1 MTSLTAGPR
10 PRTTFECASC
20 GAPHPSWVG
29 RCGTCGD
36 WNALVEVPVVRSSPG
51 GGAGAVPLAGLE
63 VGEARPMSALAA
75 DESAAAPTGMA
86 EADRALGGGLVP
98 GSVTL
103 LGGEPGVGKSTLTL
117 QLAAARV
124 RAGGRVLL
132 VSAEESAA
140 QVRLRAERLGAVH
153 DDLWLAGDAS
163 VEAIVAHL
171 DELRPDLLIV
181 DSVQTVHLAAEGGAP
196 GSVGQVRASAQRLVV
211 EAKARSLATV
221 LVGHLTKDGSLAGP
235 KTLEHVVDTVAE
247 LTGDR
252 HHALRML
259 RVVKHRFGPTDE
271 IGLFAMEG
279 DGLRSVDDPSRL
291 FLADRAADVAG
302 SVVLPALEG
311 HRPLLL
317 EVQSLVV
324 RSSTPHPRRSPQG
337 LDGRRL
343 ALLLAVLER
352 RAGVDLG
359 ALDVYAT
366 VVGGAQATEPAA
378 DLPLALAVVSSV
390 VGRPLGSDTVALG
403 EVGLGG
409 ELRQVTG
416 TGRRLSEA
424 ARLGF
429 RRAVVPASTGEAPDG
444 IELVRASTLVEAVA
458 AVGLLPEGSPR
469 EPAAC

>member
-1 MTSLTAGPR
+1 MASLTTGSR
-10 PRTTFECASC
+10 TRTTFECTSC
-20 GAPHPSWVG
+20 GTPHPSWVG
-29 RCGTCGD
+29 RCGSCGD
-36 WNALVEVPVVRSSPG
+36 WNALMEVPVVRSG
-51 GGAGAVPLAGLE
+51 GSSVLAAANLGIGE
-63 VGEARPMSALAA
+63 VRPMSTLAP
-75 DESAAAPTGMA
+75 DESAAVPTGMA
-86 EADRALGGGLVP
+86 EADRAFGGGLVP

-103 LGGEPGVGKSTLTL
+103 LGGEPGIGKSTLTL

-124 RAGGRVLL
+124 GAGGRVLL
-132 VSAEESAA
+132 VSAEESAG

-153 DDLWLAGDAS
+153 DDLWLASDTS
-163 VEAIVAHL
+163 VEAILAHL
-171 DELRPDLLIV
+171 DQLEPDLLIV
-181 DSVQTVHLAAEGGAP
+181 DSVQTVHLAVEGGAP
-196 GSVGQVRASAQRLVV
+196 GSAGQVRASAQRLVV
-211 EAKARSLATV
+211 EAKARALATV
-221 LVGHLTKDGSLAGP
+221 LVGHVTKDGSLAGP

-252 HHALRML
+252 HYALRML

-271 IGLFAMEG
+271 IGLFAMDA
-279 DGLRSVDDPSRL
+279 DGLQSVDDPSRL
-291 FLADRAADVAG
+291 FLADRAPDVAG

-317 EVQSLVV
+317 EVQALVV
-324 RSSTPHPRRSPQG
+324 RSSTHHPRRSPQG

-352 RAGVDLG
+352 RAGIDPG

-378 DLPLALAVVSSV
+378 DLPLALAIVSAV

-416 TGRRLSEA
+416 TGRRLMEA

-429 RRAVVPASTGEAPDG
+429 RRAVVPASTPGLPDG
-444 IELVRASTLVEAVA
+444 IELVRVATLAEAVA
-458 AVGLLPEGSPR
+458 AVGLLPAGGASR
-469 EPAAC
+469 DR

>member
-1 MTSLTAGPR
+1 MTSLTTGSR
-10 PRTTFECASC
+10 TRTTFECASC

-29 RCGTCGD
+29 RCGSCGD
-36 WNALVEVPVVRSSPG
+36 WNALVEVPVVRSG
-51 GGAGAVPLAGLE
+51 GSSVLAAASLGI
-63 VGEARPMSALAA
+63 GEARPLSTLAP
-75 DESAAAPTGMA
+75 DESAAVPTGMA
-86 EADRALGGGLVP
+86 EADRAFGGGLVP

-103 LGGEPGVGKSTLTL
+103 LGGEPGIGKSTLTL

-124 RAGGRVLL
+124 GAGGRVLL
-132 VSAEESAA
+132 VSAEESPG

-163 VEAIVAHL
+163 VEAILAHL
-171 DELRPDLLIV
+171 DQLEPDLLIV

-196 GSVGQVRASAQRLVV
+196 GSAGQVRASAQRLVV
-211 EAKARSLATV
+211 EAKARALATV
-221 LVGHLTKDGSLAGP
+221 LVGHVTKDGSLAGP
-235 KTLEHVVDTVAE
+235 KTLEHMVDTVVE

-271 IGLFAMEG
+271 IGLFAMG
-279 DGLRSVDDPSRL
+279 ADGLQSVDDPSRL
-291 FLADRAADVAG
+291 FLADRAPDVAG

-317 EVQSLVV
+317 EVQALVV

-352 RAGVDLG
+352 RAGIDPG

-378 DLPLALAVVSSV
+378 DLPLALAIVSAV

-416 TGRRLSEA
+416 TGRRLMEA

-429 RRAVVPASTGEAPDG
+429 RRAVVPASTPGPPDG
-444 IELVRASTLVEAVA
+444 IELVRVATLVEAVA
-458 AVGLLPEGSPR
+458 AVGLLPAGDASR
-469 EPAAC
+469 DR

>member
-1 MTSLTAGPR
+1 MMSFTTGSRT
-10 PRTTFECASC
+10 RTTFECATC

-29 RCGTCGD
+29 RCGSCGD
-36 WNALVEVPVVRSSPG
+36 WNVLVEVPVVRSGNSSVLAAASFG
-51 GGAGAVPLAGLE
+51 IGEVQPL
-63 VGEARPMSALAA
+63 SALAPE
-75 DESAAAPTGMA
+75 ESSAVPTGMA
-86 EADRALGGGLVP
+86 EADRAFGGGLVP

-103 LGGEPGVGKSTLTL
+103 LGGEPGIGKSTLTL

-124 RAGGRVLL
+124 CAGGRVLL
-132 VSAEESAA
+132 VSAEESAG

-153 DDLWLAGDAS
+153 DNLWLAGDAS
-163 VEAIVAHL
+163 VEAILAHL
-171 DELRPDLLIV
+171 DQLEPDLLIV

-196 GSVGQVRASAQRLVV
+196 GSIGQVRASAQRLVA
-211 EAKARSLATV
+211 EAKVRAVATV
-221 LVGHLTKDGSLAGP
+221 LVGHVTKDGSLAGP
-235 KTLEHVVDTVAE
+235 KTLEHVVDTVVE

-271 IGLFAMEG
+271 IGLFAMDA
-279 DGLRSVDDPSRL
+279 DGLQSVDDPSRL
-291 FLADRAADVAG
+291 FLTDRAPDVAG

-317 EVQSLVV
+317 EVQALVV

-352 RAGVDLG
+352 RAGIDLG

-366 VVGGAQATEPAA
+366 VVGGAQVTEPAA
-378 DLPLALAVVSSV
+378 DLPLALAVVSAV

-409 ELRQVTG
+409 ELRQVTS
-416 TGRRLSEA
+416 TGGRLMEA

-429 RRAVVPASTGEAPDG
+429 RRAVVPASPPDRPAG
-444 IELVRASTLVEAVA
+444 IELVRAATLLEAVTT
-458 AVGLLPEGSPR
+458 VGLLPAEKVSR
-469 EPAAC
+469 DR

>member
-1 MTSLTAGPR
+1 MMSFTTGSRT
-10 PRTTFECASC
+10 RTTFECATC

-29 RCGTCGD
+29 RCGSCGD
-36 WNALVEVPVVRSSPG
+36 WNVLVEVPVVRSGNSSVLAAASFG
-51 GGAGAVPLAGLE
+51 IGEVQPL
-63 VGEARPMSALAA
+63 SALAPE
-75 DESAAAPTGMA
+75 ESSAVPTGMA
-86 EADRALGGGLVP
+86 EADRAFGGGLVP

-103 LGGEPGVGKSTLTL
+103 LGGEPGIGKSTLTL

-124 RAGGRVLL
+124 CAGGRVLL
-132 VSAEESAA
+132 VSAEESAG

-153 DDLWLAGDAS
+153 DNLWLAGDAS
-163 VEAIVAHL
+163 VEAILAHL
-171 DELRPDLLIV
+171 DQLEPDLLIV

-196 GSVGQVRASAQRLVV
+196 GSIGQVRASAQRLVA
-211 EAKARSLATV
+211 EAKVRAVATV
-221 LVGHLTKDGSLAGP
+221 LVGHVTKDGSLAGP
-235 KTLEHVVDTVAE
+235 KTLEHVVDTVVE

-271 IGLFAMEG
+271 IGLFAMDA
-279 DGLRSVDDPSRL
+279 DGLQSVDDPSRL
-291 FLADRAADVAG
+291 FLTDRAPDVAG

-317 EVQSLVV
+317 EVQALVV

-352 RAGVDLG
+352 RAGIDLG

-366 VVGGAQATEPAA
+366 VVGGAQVTEPAA
-378 DLPLALAVVSSV
+378 DLPLALAVVSAV

-409 ELRQVTG
+409 ELRQVTS
-416 TGRRLSEA
+416 TGGRLMEA

-429 RRAVVPASTGEAPDG
+429 RRAVVPASTPDRPAG
-444 IELVRASTLVEAVA
+444 IELVRAATLLEAVTT
-458 AVGLLPEGSPR
+458 VGLLPTEKVSR
-469 EPAAC
+469 DR

>member
-1 MTSLTAGPR
+1 MMSFTTGSRT
-10 PRTTFECASC
+10 RTTFECATC

-29 RCGTCGD
+29 RCGSCGD
-36 WNALVEVPVVRSSPG
+36 WNVLVEVPVVRSGNSSVLAAASFG
-51 GGAGAVPLAGLE
+51 IGEVQPL
-63 VGEARPMSALAA
+63 SALAPE
-75 DESAAAPTGMA
+75 ESSAVPTGMA
-86 EADRALGGGLVP
+86 EADRAFGGGLVP

-103 LGGEPGVGKSTLTL
+103 LGGAPGIGKSPLTL

-124 RAGGRVLL
+124 CAGGRVLL
-132 VSAEESAA
+132 VSAEESAG

-163 VEAIVAHL
+163 VEAILAHL
-171 DELRPDLLIV
+171 DQLEPDLLIV

-196 GSVGQVRASAQRLVV
+196 GSIGQVRASAQRLVA
-211 EAKARSLATV
+211 EAKVRAVATV
-221 LVGHLTKDGSLAGP
+221 LVGHVTKDGSLAGP
-235 KTLEHVVDTVAE
+235 KTLEHVVDTVVE

-271 IGLFAMEG
+271 IGLFAMDA
-279 DGLRSVDDPSRL
+279 DGLQSVDDPSRL
-291 FLADRAADVAG
+291 FLTDRAPDVAG

-317 EVQSLVV
+317 EVQALVV

-352 RAGVDLG
+352 RAGIDLG

-366 VVGGAQATEPAA
+366 VVGGAQVTEPAA
-378 DLPLALAVVSSV
+378 DLPLALAVVSAV

-409 ELRQVTG
+409 ELRQVTS
-416 TGRRLSEA
+416 TGGRLMEA

-429 RRAVVPASTGEAPDG
+429 RRAVVPASTPDRPAG
-444 IELVRASTLVEAVA
+444 IELVRAATLLEAVTT
-458 AVGLLPEGSPR
+458 VGLLPTEKVSR
-469 EPAAC
+469 DR

>member
-1 MTSLTAGPR
+1 MTSLTTGSR
-10 PRTTFECASC
+10 TRTTFECASC
-20 GAPHPSWVG
+20 GTPHPSWVG
-29 RCGTCGD
+29 RCGSCGD
-36 WNALVEVPVVRSSPG
+36 WNALVEVPVVRSG
-51 GGAGAVPLAGLE
+51 GSSVLAAASLRI
-63 VGEARPMSALAA
+63 GEARPLSTLAP
-75 DESAAAPTGMA
+75 DESAAVPTGMA
-86 EADRALGGGLVP
+86 EADRAFGGGLVP

-103 LGGEPGVGKSTLTL
+103 LGGEPGIGKSTLTL

-124 RAGGRVLL
+124 GAGGRVLL
-132 VSAEESAA
+132 VSAEESPG

-163 VEAIVAHL
+163 VEAILAHL
-171 DELRPDLLIV
+171 DQLEPDLLIV

-196 GSVGQVRASAQRLVV
+196 GSAGQVRASAQRLVV
-211 EAKARSLATV
+211 EAKARALATV
-221 LVGHLTKDGSLAGP
+221 LVGHVTKDGSLAGP
-235 KTLEHVVDTVAE
+235 KTLEHMVDTVVE

-271 IGLFAMEG
+271 IGLFAMG
-279 DGLRSVDDPSRL
+279 ADGLQSVDDPSRL
-291 FLADRAADVAG
+291 FLADRAPDVAG

-317 EVQSLVV
+317 EVQALVV

-352 RAGVDLG
+352 RAGIDPG

-378 DLPLALAVVSSV
+378 DLPLALAVVSAV

-416 TGRRLSEA
+416 TGRRLMEA

-429 RRAVVPASTGEAPDG
+429 RRAVVPASTPGPPDG
-444 IELVRASTLVEAVA
+444 IELVRVATLVEAVA
-458 AVGLLPEGSPR
+458 AVGLLPAGDASR
-469 EPAAC
+469 DR

>member
-1 MTSLTAGPR
+1 MASLTTGSR
-10 PRTTFECASC
+10 TRTTFECTSC
-20 GAPHPSWVG
+20 GTPHPSWVG
-29 RCGTCGD
+29 RCGSCGD
-36 WNALVEVPVVRSSPG
+36 WNALMEVPVVRSG
-51 GGAGAVPLAGLE
+51 GSSVLAAANLGIGE
-63 VGEARPMSALAA
+63 VRPMSTLAP
-75 DESAAAPTGMA
+75 DESAAVPTGMA
-86 EADRALGGGLVP
+86 EADRAFGGGLVP

-103 LGGEPGVGKSTLTL
+103 LGGEPGIGKSTLTL

-124 RAGGRVLL
+124 GAGGRVLL
-132 VSAEESAA
+132 VSAEESAG

-153 DDLWLAGDAS
+153 DDLWLASDTS
-163 VEAIVAHL
+163 VEAILAHL
-171 DELRPDLLIV
+171 DQLEPDLLIV
-181 DSVQTVHLAAEGGAP
+181 DSVKTVHLAVEGGAP
-196 GSVGQVRASAQRLVV
+196 GSAGQVRASAQRLVV
-211 EAKARSLATV
+211 EAKARALATV
-221 LVGHLTKDGSLAGP
+221 LVGHVTKDGSLAGP

-271 IGLFAMEG
+271 IGLFAMDA
-279 DGLRSVDDPSRL
+279 DGLQSVDDPSRL
-291 FLADRAADVAG
+291 FLADRAPDVAG

-317 EVQSLVV
+317 EVQALVV
-324 RSSTPHPRRSPQG
+324 RSSTHHPRRSPQG

-352 RAGVDLG
+352 RAGIDPG

-378 DLPLALAVVSSV
+378 DLPLALAIVSAV

-416 TGRRLSEA
+416 TGRRLMEA

-429 RRAVVPASTGEAPDG
+429 RRAVVPASTPGLPDG
-444 IELVRASTLVEAVA
+444 IELVRVATLAEAVA
-458 AVGLLPEGSPR
+458 AVGLLPAGGASR
-469 EPAAC
+469 DR

>member
-1 MTSLTAGPR
+1 MTSLSAGPR
-10 PRTTFECASC
+10 VRTSFECSSC

-36 WNALVEVPVVRSSPG
+36 WNALVEVPVVRSGSAFG
-51 GGAGAVPLAGLE
+51 SGAVLE
-63 VGEARPMSALAA
+63 VGEAQPMSALSP
-75 DESAAAPTGMA
+75 DESGAVPTGIA
-86 EADRALGGGLVP
+86 EIDRAFGGGLVP

-140 QVRLRAERLGAVH
+140 QVRLRAERLGAVY
-153 DDLWLAGDAS
+153 DGLWLADDTS
-163 VEAIVAHL
+163 IEAIVSHL

-181 DSVQTVHLAAEGGAP
+181 DSVQTVHLVAEGGAP
-196 GSVGQVRASAQRLVV
+196 GSISQVRASAQRLVS
-211 EAKARSLATV
+211 EAKTRSLVTV

-247 LTGDR
+247 LAGDR
-252 HHALRML
+252 HQALRML
-259 RVVKHRFGPTDE
+259 RIVKHRFGPTDE
-271 IGLFAMEG
+271 IGLFSMDA
-279 DGLRSVDDPSRL
+279 DGLQSVADPSRL
-291 FLADRAADVAG
+291 FLADRVTDVPG
-302 SVVLPALEG
+302 SVVVPVLEG

-317 EVQSLVV
+317 EVQALVV
-324 RSSTPHPRRSPQG
+324 RSSTSHPRRSPQG

-352 RAGVDLG
+352 RVGIDLS

-378 DLPLALAVVSSV
+378 DLPLALAVVSAV
-390 VGRPLGSDTVALG
+390 VGRPLGSDTVALA

-409 ELRQVTG
+409 ELRQVTS

-424 ARLGF
+424 VRLGF
-429 RRAVVPASTGEAPDG
+429 HRAVVPASTQDAPDG

-458 AVGLLPEGSPR
+458 SVGLLSAGG
-469 EPAAC
+469 AC